1 MSPSSPSSVN
11 FVSHLPTK
19 LRLSNL
25 KYLNSLPSPY
35 ESSHFYPFPL
45 VCGLTQPSL
54 WALTLSSQ
62 TALPGILILRFSGPS
77 PRLFKISNP
86 ERCFSLSP
94 QQRTPTHTSPYPLNK
109 AFSSLLSNQALGEQV
124 HMPPLP
130 PHLPP
135 LCTQENIIPAPVS
148 TLTSPH
154 IASTHLPS
162 PPQGQIQ
169 WTLLSAPSEPL
180 CSLDAPGHHAAP
192 LGSSLLSP
200 PCPPFAH
207 CLSSPAG
214 CPRQCHP
221 PYGFTYTGTQTIN
234 TSACFTAI
242 SPSICRPTNYRLTMS
257 TGTSKPS
264 WPKLTPLPSTIP
276 NLSRWH
282 LHPSNQPCFLL
293 SSPPQIFIG
302 PNGRAW

>member
-135 LCTQENIIPAPVS
+135 LCTQENIISAPVS

-192 LGSSLLSP
+192 LGSSLLSLP
-200 PCPPFAH
+200 ASSRTSLPALCSLPFEPCR
-207 CLSSPAG
+207 LSSTVSPTLRVYLYRYTDHQHIRLFH
-214 CPRQCHP
+214 CDLSLNLQ
-221 PYGFTYTGTQTIN
+221 TY
-234 TSACFTAI
+234 
-242 SPSICRPTNYRLTMS
+242 
-257 TGTSKPS
+257 
-264 WPKLTPLPSTIP
+264 KLQADHVH
-276 NLSRWH
+276 RH
-282 LHPSNQPCFLL
+282 L
-293 SSPPQIFIG
+293 
-302 PNGRAW
+302 